1 MGQVFTAKE
10 LKEIIEKDGWELV
23 NVKGSHYKFRHK
35 IKSGSVT
42 IPFHKK
48 DIKKG
53 TANSVLKQAGLK

>member
-10 LKEIIEKDGWELV
+10 LIKILEKDGWELIGV
-23 NVKGSHYKFRHK
+23 NGSHYKFKHS
-35 IKSGSVT
+35 IKPGHVT

>member
-1 MGQVFTAKE
+1 MGQVFTPKE
-10 LKEIIEKDGWELV
+10 LRDMIEKDGWKLIK
-23 NVKGSHYKFRHK
+23 VKGSHYKFKHK
-35 IKSGSVT
+35 TKQGSVT